1 MPVINIEKAKMEV
14 DRKGWLDL
22 PVDPSLDLFQEIEK
36 LKKEKN
42 AVLLA
47 HYYQDAD
54 IQDVADFIGDSLGLA
69 QEAARTQADMIVF
82 AGVHFMAETAKI
94 LNPKKKVL
102 LPDLKA
108 GCSLA
113 DSAPADLFQRFRENH
128 PDHLVISYINC
139 SAEIKALSDIIC
151 TSSNAEKIIESLP
164 KNQKIIFA
172 PDKNL
177 GAYLS
182 RKTGR
187 EMVLWNGACIVH
199 EIFSVKKITELKMR
213 NPNAVFIAH
222 PECEE
227 AVLRMASFVGS
238 TTALLKYTETSVAKE
253 FIVGTESGILHQ
265 MKKSSPEKLFIP
277 APPETNCACN
287 DCPYMKLNTL
297 EKLYLCMEYETPEIK
312 MSDELLKKGRK
323 PIDRMLD
330 ISRQYGL

>member
-1 MPVINIEKAKMEV
+1 MAVINIDEARMQV
-14 DRKGWLDL
+14 NRKGFLDV
-22 PVDPSLDLFQEIEK
+22 PVDPALDLFSEIER

-54 IQDVADFIGDSLGLA
+54 IQDAADFIGDSLGLA
-69 QEAARTQADMIVF
+69 QEAARTKADIIVF

-94 LNPKKKVL
+94 LNPEKKVL

-113 DSAPADLFQRFRENH
+113 DSAPTELFRAFREQH

-139 SAEIKALSDIIC
+139 TAEIKALSDIIC

-164 KNQKIIFA
+164 EEQKIIFA

-177 GAYLS
+177 GAYLKK
-182 RKTGR
+182 KTGR
-187 EMVLWNGACIVH
+187 DMLLWNGACIVH

-213 NPNAVFIAH
+213 HPMAKFIAH

-227 AVLRMASFVGS
+227 PVLRMADFIGS
-238 TTALLKYTETSVAKE
+238 TTALLKYTQSSTAKE

-265 MKKSSPEKLFIP
+265 MKISSPEKMFIP

-297 EKLYLCMEYETPEIK
+297 EKLYLCMEYEIPEIL
-312 MSDELLKKGRK
+312 MSRELIEKGRI
-323 PIDRMLD
+323 PIDRMLE

>member
-1 MPVINIEKAKMEV
+1 MPVINIEKAKLQV
-14 DRKGWLDL
+14 DRKGWLDEA
-22 PVDPSLDLFQEIEK
+22 VDPALDLFEEIER

-69 QEAARTQADMIVF
+69 QEAARTKAEMIVF

-94 LNPKKKVL
+94 LNPDKKVL

-113 DSAPADLFQRFRENH
+113 DSAPTDLFRVFREKH

-139 SAEIKALSDIIC
+139 TAEIKALSDIIC
-151 TSSNAEKIIESLP
+151 TSSNAEKIIESFP
-164 KNQKIIFA
+164 KEQKIIFA

-177 GAYLS
+177 GAYLIK
-182 RKTGR
+182 KTGR
-187 EMVLWNGACIVH
+187 DMLLWNGACIVH
-199 EIFSVKKITELKMR
+199 EIFSVKKIMELKLR
-213 NPNAVFIAH
+213 NPNAKFIAH

-227 AVLRMASFVGS
+227 PVLQMADFIGS
-238 TTALLKYTETSVAKE
+238 TTALLRYTQTDPGHE

-265 MKKSSPEKLFIP
+265 MKLSSPKKIFIP

-297 EKLYLCMEYETPEIK
+297 EKLYLCMEYEMPEIL
-312 MSDELLKKGRK
+312 MSAELLRKGRI
-323 PIDRMLD
+323 PIDRMLE

>member
-1 MPVINIEKAKMEV
+1 M
-14 DRKGWLDL
+14 
-22 PVDPSLDLFQEIEK
+22 
-36 LKKEKN
+36 
-42 AVLLA
+42 
-47 HYYQDAD
+47 
-54 IQDVADFIGDSLGLA
+54 
-69 QEAARTQADMIVF
+69 
-82 AGVHFMAETAKI
+82 
-94 LNPKKKVL
+94 

-113 DSAPADLFQRFRENH
+113 DSAPADLFQKFREDH

-164 KNQKIIFA
+164 KDQKIIFA

-199 EIFSVKKITELKMR
+199 EIFSVKKITELKTR
-213 NPNAVFIAH
+213 NPNALFIAH

-227 AVLRMASFVGS
+227 AVLRMADFIGS
-238 TTALLKYTETSVAKE
+238 TTALLKYTETSTAKE

-265 MKKSSPEKLFIP
+265 MKMSSPEKIFIP

-312 MSDELLKKGRK
+312 MSEELLRKGRI
-323 PIDRMLD
+323 PIERMLE